1 MTDHVIATDL
11 ITQADIDLA
20 EAVVSAANIVTCDGY
35 YEIDLDKAAETIA
48 RNRLEATATA
58 NAEPVAWMT
67 TKPDW
72 SSFDYGDPVQCVR
85 TRDSVPEFPGFIIGW
100 YERLDGH
107 RGYVLQHDPHR
118 IVHVYAAQAVISRS
132 LDKPATTEALKEARE
147 ALTFFASVAD
157 EYDDS
162 EDDSF
167 EVWQDAGPVRNIRQ
181 SFRLEHYRRARQ
193 ALSRLGEGGVNG

>member
-11 ITQADIDLA
+11 ITQADRDAAIDFATRYLYPNSSGVRKALA
-20 EAVVSAANIVTCDGY
+20 QSFA
-35 YEIDLDKAAETIA
+35 KH
-48 RNRLEATATA
+48 RLEATA
-58 NAEPVAWMT
+58 NAEPVAWM
-67 TKPDW
+67 
-72 SSFDYGDPVQCVR
+72 
-85 TRDSVPEFPGFIIGW
+85 
-100 YERLDGH
+100 YERGDQRKVDAYRWGARYRVGWTETPL
-107 RGYVLQHDPHR
+107 
-118 IVHVYAAQAVISRS
+118 YASPPI
-132 LDKPATTEALKEARE
+132 TEALKEARE